1 MFSITFAVFNLV
13 QPSRHRADVAVAIAL
28 NCKPHLLKAK
38 KQSKRGAVCLSHG
51 WNKKT
56 HTLYINIA
64 IRVEDNRFSSLLARF
79 VWYVPPRTYRRSF
92 SDYFRRYLFFP
103 FHGVCLHYSTHTPS
117 SSTGFYLASSNSNAL
132 CSCLSLVPLSVHTII
147 MSLV

>member
-79 VWYVPPRTYRRSF
+79 VWYVPPVHIVVLSRTIF
-92 SDYFRRYLFFP
+92 
-103 FHGVCLHYSTHTPS
+103 VVIS
-117 SSTGFYLASSNSNAL
+117 SSPSTVCVSTTLHTHHPPALAFISPVPTATLSAL
-132 CSCLSLVPLSVHTII
+132 ACR
-147 MSLV
+147 